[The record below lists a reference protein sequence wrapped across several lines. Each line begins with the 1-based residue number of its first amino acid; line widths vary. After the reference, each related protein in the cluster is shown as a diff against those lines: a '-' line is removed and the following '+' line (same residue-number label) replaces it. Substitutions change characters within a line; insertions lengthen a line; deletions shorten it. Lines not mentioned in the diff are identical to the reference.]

1 MLEGM
6 QVSMAVMRGMRGKRL
21 QLALYLSALK
31 DPASSWQPCFD
42 KSSVMRLAWPIEPQ
56 VHIPRHFSKAQ
67 DLAGSEELLRRAA
80 ECLADTRPHDSG
92 VRPAASGDDEIDALI
107 WFAWES
113 GLMFEAAG
121 VQDYMASHAMK
132 GGKEHQVAHI
142 IAMERVLKDLDAH
155 APATESVFD
164 YLTDLLLSNYFF
176 DDDLRIEGFYLHNE
190 RLHILTSQP
199 FVKGIHPEWI
209 DLKAGLVAQGL
220 SDPQPRSH
228 GGNFILPD
236 PVLGDVD
243 VFDLHNNNVIQDSS
257 GRMNPIDAHFFF
269 PNRATR
275 INALRKLG
283 LIGAAADAD
292 VEGFE
297 K

>member
-1 MLEGM
+1 
-6 QVSMAVMRGMRGKRL
+6 
-21 QLALYLSALK
+21 
-31 DPASSWQPCFD
+31 
-42 KSSVMRLAWPIEPQ
+42 MRLAWPIEPQ
-56 VHIPRHFSKAQ
+56 VHIPRHFIKAQ

-113 GLMFEAAG
+113 
-121 VQDYMASHAMK
+121 D
-132 GGKEHQVAHI
+132 
-142 IAMERVLKDLDAH
+142 R
-155 APATESVFD
+155 
-164 YLTDLLLSNYFF
+164 
-176 DDDLRIEGFYLHNE
+176 
-190 RLHILTSQP
+190 
-199 FVKGIHPEWI
+199 
-209 DLKAGLVAQGL
+209 
-220 SDPQPRSH
+220 
-228 GGNFILPD
+228 
-236 PVLGDVD
+236 DVD